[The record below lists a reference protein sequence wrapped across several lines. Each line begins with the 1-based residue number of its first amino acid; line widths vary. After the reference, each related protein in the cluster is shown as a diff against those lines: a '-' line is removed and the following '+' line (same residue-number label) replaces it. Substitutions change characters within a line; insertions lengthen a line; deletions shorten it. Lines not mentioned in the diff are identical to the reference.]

1 MFITAL
7 FTIVK
12 RLKLPKYSL
21 TDEQIN
27 KIWYIHTYNE
37 ILLSLKKE
45 GNCDTSY
52 NMDAPYR
59 HVK

>member
-45 GNCDTSY
+45 GNSVSCY
-52 NMDAPYR
+52 MDKNLEFCA
-59 HVK
+59 K